1 VAELASHGGLNS
13 SPVVN
18 LFPSEDAARESTNP
32 SCFNRIR
39 AASRSACNAAAK
51 LSWDHG
57 QEGVQRGRMTF
68 LPEELYAELGAEA
81 GLGVQDV
88 GWLAAARCGRFV
100 RTAVGMKPVFGRPS
114 AVP

>member
-1 VAELASHGGLNS
+1 
-13 SPVVN
+13 
-18 LFPSEDAARESTNP
+18 
-32 SCFNRIR
+32 
-39 AASRSACNAAAK
+39 
-51 LSWDHG
+51 
-57 QEGVQRGRMTF
+57 MTF